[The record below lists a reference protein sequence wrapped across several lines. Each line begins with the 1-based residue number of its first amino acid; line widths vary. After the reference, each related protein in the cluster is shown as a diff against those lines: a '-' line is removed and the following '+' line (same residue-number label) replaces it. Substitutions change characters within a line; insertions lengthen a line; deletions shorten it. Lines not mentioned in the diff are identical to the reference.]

1 MTQATLRRQGL
12 LAHLRLLFAYRELLL
27 SWTTRTIKSR
37 YRQSVLG
44 FGWALVQPVFQMVVI
59 SVIFGSLVRVP
70 SEGIPYP
77 VFAYSALLP
86 WTLFAGSISSAVP
99 SVLQNMYLVTK
110 IYFPREILPLSA
122 ILARLVDFV
131 IASLVFVGLML
142 WYRIPVH
149 ATLLLVPL
157 LLAIQTV
164 LALALGLLGAAIS
177 VFLRD
182 ISFAIP
188 LGMQLWMYA
197 TPVIYPLSM
206 VPERWRP
213 FYLLNPMAGIIDSYR
228 RVVLQGQLPD
238 FGYLGVAACISLLLC
253 AIAYAYFKRLEMAM
267 SDVI

>member
-1 MTQATLRRQGL
+1 MIANFRLLYGYHEL
-12 LAHLRLLFAYRELLL
+12 LA
-27 SWTTRTIKSR
+27 SWTIREIRAR

-44 FGWALVQPVFQMVVI
+44 FGWAIAQPVFSMVVI
-59 SVIFGSLVRVP
+59 SVIFGNFVRVP

-77 VFAYSALLP
+77 IFAYTALLP

-99 SVLQNMYLVTK
+99 SVLRNMYLVTK

-122 ILARLVDFV
+122 ILAQLVDFA

-142 WYRIPVH
+142 WYNIPVH
-149 ATLLLVPL
+149 ATLLFVPL
-157 LLAIQTV
+157 LLAIQIV
-164 LALALGLLGAAIS
+164 LVLGVSLLGAAIS

-182 ISFAIP
+182 ISLAIP

-197 TPVIYPLSM
+197 TPVIYSLSL

-213 FYLLNPMAGIIDSYR
+213 FYLLNPMAGLIDSYR
-228 RVVLQGQLPD
+228 RVVLFGQPPD
-238 FGYLGVAACISLLLC
+238 LSYLGIAAVVSLGLC
-253 AIAYAYFKRLEMAM
+253 VVAYAYFKRLEMAM

>member
-1 MTQATLRRQGL
+1 MEQLRLL
-12 LAHLRLLFAYRELLL
+12 LAHRELLV
-27 SWTTRTIKSR
+27 SWTSREIRAR

-44 FGWALVQPVFQMVVI
+44 FGWALVSPVFQMIVI
-59 SVIFGSLVRVP
+59 SVIFGNFVRVP

-77 VFAYSALLP
+77 IFAYVALLP
-86 WTLFAGSISSAVP
+86 WGLFASSISSAVP
-99 SVLQNMYLVTK
+99 SVLGNMHLVTK
-110 IYFPREILPLSA
+110 IYFPREILPVSA
-122 ILARLVDFV
+122 ILARLVDFAV
-131 IASLVFVGLML
+131 ASLVFVGLMF
-142 WYRIPVH
+142 WYGIPVH
-149 ATLLLVPL
+149 ITLLFLPL
-157 LLAIQTV
+157 LLTIQI
-164 LALALGLLGAAIS
+164 ALALGVSLLGAAIS

-213 FYLLNPMAGIIDSYR
+213 LYLLNPMAGIIDSYR

-238 FGYLGVAACISLLLC
+238 FVYLGVAAGVSLLFC
-253 AIAYAYFKRLEMAM
+253 VIAYAYFKRLEMAM